1 MIALCIVKP
10 RQAGKLSGF
19 ALKMPAQLVTA
30 STPNPTQAVSDN
42 SLCLF
47 DTHCHLDLPELAAEQ
62 ANHWQQAQQVGVA
75 ALLIPAVE
83 QAAWL
88 NLLKLRRAQPAWYI
102 GLGVHPWWAESHSL
116 TVLSELEQLLHTHT
130 NQIAAVGEI
139 GLDFALA
146 VETFTKQQQFFSA
159 QLALAKQYRKP
170 VILHHR
176 KSQPALLAELKRQQ
190 FTEGG
195 ILHAFSGSQQQ
206 AKAFIDL
213 GFKLGIGGT
222 ITYPRA
228 EKTRNAVSK
237 LPLSAL
243 VLETDAP
250 AMPLAGFQ
258 GQVNTPAQ
266 LLAVFNVLCELRS
279 EPATELAA
287 ALWQNSA
294 DALGI

>member
-1 MIALCIVKP
+1 MN
-10 RQAGKLSGF
+10 
-19 ALKMPAQLVTA
+19 AQILH
-30 STPNPTQAVSDN
+30 SDSPQAVSNN

-47 DTHCHLDLPELAAEQ
+47 DTHCHLNLAPLDLAP
-62 ANHWQQAQQVGVA
+62 HTYWQQAQQVGVH

-83 QAAWL
+83 QANWRILLNWL
-88 NLLKLRRAQPAWYI
+88 AEQPSWHIA
-102 GLGVHPWWAESHSL
+102 LGVHPWWVEAEPLTALAGLQQLLQSHSA
-116 TVLSELEQLLHTHT
+116 
-130 NQIAAVGEI
+130 QITAVGEI

-146 VETFTKQQQFFSA
+146 EDTFIKQQQFFSA

-176 KSQPALLAELKRQQ
+176 KSQPALLSELKRQQ

-213 GFKLGIGGT
+213 GFRLGIGGT

-228 EKTRNAVSK
+228 EKTRNAVAK

-250 AMPLAGFQ
+250 AMPLNGFQ
-258 GQVNTPAQ
+258 GQANTPAQ
-266 LLAVFNVLCELRS
+266 LAAVFIALCELRP
-279 EPATELAA
+279 EPPEQLAE
-287 ALWQNSA
+287 ALWDNSYQ
-294 DALGI
+294 ALRLALAP

>member
-1 MIALCIVKP
+1 MK
-10 RQAGKLSGF
+10 
-19 ALKMPAQLVTA
+19 
-30 STPNPTQAVSDN
+30 
-42 SLCLF
+42 LF

-62 ANHWQQAQQVGVA
+62 ADHWQQAQQVGVA
-75 ALLIPAVE
+75 ELLIPAVE

-88 NLLKLRRAQPAWYI
+88 NLLKLRREQPAWHI
-102 GLGVHPWWAESHSL
+102 ALGIHPWWAEAEPF
-116 TVLSELEQLLHTHT
+116 TVLAELEQLLQSHGAH
-130 NQIAAVGEI
+130 IAAVGEI

-146 VETFTKQQQFFSA
+146 AETFAKQQQFFSA
-159 QLALAKQYRKP
+159 QVALAKHYQKP

-190 FTEGG
+190 FTQGG

-206 AKAFIDL
+206 AKAFLDL

-228 EKTRNAVSK
+228 EKTRNAVRK

-250 AMPLAGFQ
+250 AMPLNGFQ
-258 GQVNTPAQ
+258 GQANTPAQ
-266 LLAVFNVLCELRS
+266 LLAVFNVLCELRA
-279 EPATELAA
+279 EPAAQLAA
-287 ALWQNSA
+287 ALWQNSV
-294 DALGI
+294 DALQL

>member
-1 MIALCIVKP
+1 MNQQTTHSDLP
-10 RQAGKLSGF
+10 
-19 ALKMPAQLVTA
+19 
-30 STPNPTQAVSDN
+30 QAVSNN

-47 DTHCHLDLPELAAEQ
+47 DTHCHLNLAPLAT
-62 ANHWQQAQQVGVA
+62 APFDYYQQAATVGVN

-83 QAAWL
+83 QANWQ
-88 NLLKLRRAQPAWYI
+88 NLLAWRQQQANWHI
-102 GLGVHPWWAESHSL
+102 ALGIHPWWAAAEPL
-116 TVLSELEQLLHTHT
+116 AVLAELEQLLQSHGAH
-130 NQIAAVGEI
+130 IAAVGEI

-146 VETFTKQQQFFSA
+146 DDTFTKQQQFFSA
-159 QLALAKQYRKP
+159 QLTLAKHYRKP

-228 EKTRNAVSK
+228 EKTRKAVAK

-250 AMPLAGFQ
+250 AMPLNGFQ
-258 GQVNTPAQ
+258 GLANTPAQ
-266 LLAVFNVLCELRS
+266 LCAVFTALCELRS
-279 EPATELAA
+279 EPPEQLAE
-287 ALWQNSA
+287 ALWQNSYQ
-294 DALGI
+294 ALRLAAAF